1 MWRFYINMGK
11 RFILSILALFIFA
24 GASLAYEN
32 PRWFSM
38 PVKIYSANSENS
50 MLISRAAQS
59 WQTSSGGTVRFTCN
73 NSKNLE
79 SLSNITISFIN
90 ESSGVPYY
98 INQQYSMFS
107 DKRISTPNGFF
118 YKLNINIYT
127 KNSEGKAY
135 SQSQLYSITLKAI
148 GEAVGVKPHQE
159 KGVMGSNN
167 DKFSITT
174 VSSDDIK
181 ALNKVYKK

>member
-1 MWRFYINMGK
+1 MGK

-73 NSKNLE
+73 NSKNILIKFTYE
-79 SLSNITISFIN
+79 FNIFT
-90 ESSGVPYY
+90 
-98 INQQYSMFS
+98 
-107 DKRISTPNGFF
+107 
-118 YKLNINIYT
+118 T
-127 KNSEGKAY
+127 KPF
-135 SQSQLYSITLKAI
+135 LK
-148 GEAVGVKPHQE
+148 
-159 KGVMGSNN
+159 
-167 DKFSITT
+167 
-174 VSSDDIK
+174 
-181 ALNKVYKK
+181 